1 MSVSTFLQATDD
13 YIRNDSGE
21 LLGFTHGIVLI
32 LVIAMCFFK
41 HENTM
46 SKMLE
51 TVQRSNEILIGSNRN
66 LKSLNGALSHEV
78 STYNY
83 GS

>member
-1 MSVSTFLQATDD
+1 MSVSTFLQSTND
-13 YIRNDSGE
+13 YIRNDDE

-66 LKSLNGALSHEV
+66 LQSLNGALSHEV

>member
-1 MSVSTFLQATDD
+1 MSVSTFLQSEDNFIAK
-13 YIRNDSGE
+13 DSNE
-21 LLGFTHGIVLI
+21 LLNFTHGIIVI
-32 LVIAMCFFK
+32 VVIAMCFFK

-51 TVQRSNEILIGSNRN
+51 TVQRSNEMLVGSNRD
-66 LKSLNGALSHEV
+66 LKLSNGRLAHEV

-83 GS
+83 KN